1 MNRDQPLAPKPYDFV
16 TFPESKP
23 TLKAPTGHDR
33 YHPDHLHGS
42 LDLTLQVQTALHVST
57 GITGLGSDIGSRLPL
72 IKTMTTTDQ
81 QLVIQ
86 GSSLKGCIRS
96 VYEAITNSTLAA
108 ITHKSKD
115 KNGKTIR
122 QYSDKYPRERK
133 PLAINLKAPPNEHK
147 LCPASRIF
155 GALNYQGLLE
165 FSDAKCLKVQPS
177 IGFMPSL
184 HSPDLQASDYYN
196 ASGKVIGRKFY
207 YNMTKAVDAGER
219 QGIPVQQAS
228 RQYTFKTTIQY
239 KNLLPEELG
248 ILFLILGQDKQ
259 SPIALKVGGGKPIGM
274 GTMTAAVTAISHT
287 QDVRDRYRDYVVPNA
302 QLTGT
307 DMQAFIQ
314 SQITAAKNSKLLEKT
329 QWQQLAAIL
338 KYPGDH
344 EPPEG
349 AY

>member
-1 MNRDQPLAPKPYDFV
+1 MNRDQPVSPKPYDFV
-16 TFPESKP
+16 TFPDRRP
-23 TLKAPTGHDR
+23 TLTAPIGHDR
-33 YHPDHLHGS
+33 YHRDRLHGS
-42 LDLTLQVQTALHVST
+42 LNLTLHVQTALHVST
-57 GITGLGSDIGSRLPL
+57 GIVGLGSDVGSRLPL

-96 VYEAITNSTLAA
+96 VYEAITNSTLAV
-108 ITHKSKD
+108 ITHKAKD
-115 KNGKTIR
+115 KNGKTTR
-122 QYSDKYPRERK
+122 EYSDKYPRERK
-133 PLAINLKAPPNEHK
+133 PLSINLKAASNDHR

-165 FSDAKCLKVQPS
+165 LSDAKCLTVQPS

-184 HSPDLQASDYYN
+184 HSPDLQAPDYYN
-196 ASGKVIGRKFY
+196 VSGKVTGRKFY
-207 YNMTKAVDAGER
+207 YNMTKAVDKGER

-228 RQYTFKTTIQY
+228 RQYTFKTTIHY

-248 ILFLILGQDKQ
+248 ILLLILGQDKQ

-274 GTMTAAVTAISHT
+274 GTMTTTVTAISHI
-287 QDVRDRYRDYVVPNA
+287 QDVRDRYRNYEVPNA
-302 QLTGT
+302 QLTGAT
-307 DMQAFIQ
+307 IQTFIQ
-314 SQITAAKNSKLLEKT
+314 TQITAAKNSQLLEKA

-338 KYPGDH
+338 KYPGEH

-349 AY
+349 MY